1 MALSLY
7 RGPALERRKLML
19 LSSWRRNWISAAP
32 TARRRT
38 RASPRQRASFRPRLE
53 AVEDRCLPSTLTVTS
68 TSDSGSGSLRAE
80 IAAAQSGDTIV
91 FSPTL
96 SSSSSSNSHHGGT
109 TSTPATITLTSGELD
124 LTKNLT
130 IQGPGAGQ
138 LTISGA
144 GSTSTTQHGQK
155 TTTTTRSRVFE
166 IAQNVTVT
174 LSGLTISNGNGLASS
189 SSVAPGDNHGGGI
202 LNQGTLTVSSCTVS
216 GNSATYGG
224 GIYNAGGTVTVS
236 SSTLSGNMAS
246 EGGGIYNGGGTV
258 AVSGSTLLGNQA
270 DDGGAIFNDGTL
282 MVSGCTVSSN
292 VAYYGGG
299 IWNSGTATVS
309 SSTLSDNAAKPTV
322 QSYPFFNEG
331 GGIFNHGT
339 LVLSGCTV
347 TGNFSEYEGG
357 GIFSD
362 GTVTVK
368 NSSSIAGNTIS
379 ADTASGYAAE
389 DLDNLGVLYLDSTS
403 TIGILDGNLPLLL
416 G

>member
-1 MALSLY
+1 
-7 RGPALERRKLML
+7 ML
-19 LSSWRRNWISAAP
+19 FSSWLRNGKRSAPA
-32 TARRRT
+32 ARRRT
-38 RASPRQRASFRPRLE
+38 QASPRQRASFRPRLE
-53 AVEDRCLPSTLTVTS
+53 AFEDRCLPSTLTVTS

-96 SSSSSSNSHHGGT
+96 SSSSSSKPPYGGT
-109 TSTPATITLTSGELD
+109 TSTPASITLTSGELD

-138 LTISGA
+138 LTISGT
-144 GSTSTTQHGQK
+144 GSTSTTQHGRK

-166 IAQNVTVT
+166 IAQNATVT

-189 SSVAPGDNHGGGI
+189 SSVAPGDDYGGGI
-202 LNQGTLTVSSCTVS
+202 LNHGTLTVSSCTVS
-216 GNSATYGG
+216 GSSATYGG
-224 GIYNAGGTVTVS
+224 GIYNGGGTVTVS
-236 SSTLSGNMAS
+236 SSTLSGNLAYYA
-246 EGGGIYNGGGTV
+246 GGGIYNGGGTV
-258 AVSGSTLLGNQA
+258 AVSGSTLSGNQA
-270 DDGGAIFNDGTL
+270 YDDGGALFNDGTL
-282 MVSGCTVSSN
+282 MVSGCTVSGN

-299 IWNSGTATVS
+299 IWNSGTATLTT
-309 SSTLSDNAAKPTV
+309 STLSNNAARALV
-322 QSYPFFNEG
+322 QSYPFFTEG
-331 GGIFNHGT
+331 GGICNHGT

-357 GIFSD
+357 GIFND

-368 NSSSIAGNTIS
+368 NSSSITGNTIS

-403 TIGILDGNLPLLL
+403 TIGILEGNPAILI
-416 G
+416 

>member
-1 MALSLY
+1 
-7 RGPALERRKLML
+7 ML
-19 LSSWRRNWISAAP
+19 FSSWLRYWIRSAPA
-32 TARRRT
+32 ARRRT
-38 RASPRQRASFRPRLE
+38 QASPRQRVRFRPRLE
-53 AVEDRCLPSTLTVTS
+53 ALEDRFMPSTLTVLNNL
-68 TSDSGSGSLRAE
+68 DSGPGSLRAE

-96 SSSSSSNSHHGGT
+96 SSSSSTSPHHGGS
-109 TSTPATITLTSGELD
+109 TSTPPTITLTSGELD
-124 LTKNLT
+124 LTRDLT

-189 SSVAPGDNHGGGI
+189 TSVAPGDNHGGGI

-236 SSTLSGNMAS
+236 TSTLSGNLAS

-270 DDGGAIFNDGTL
+270 DDGGAIFNDATL

-357 GIFSD
+357 GIFND

-368 NSSSIAGNTIS
+368 NSSSITGNTIS
-379 ADTASGYAAE
+379 ADTVTGYAAE
-389 DLDNLGVLYLDSTS
+389 DFDNLGVVYLDSTS
-403 TIGILDGNLPLLL
+403 TIGILDGNPPILI
-416 G
+416 

>member
-1 MALSLY
+1 
-7 RGPALERRKLML
+7 ML
-19 LSSWRRNWISAAP
+19 FSSWLRNGKPAAP

-38 RASPRQRASFRPRLE
+38 QLSPRQRASFRPRLE
-53 AVEDRCLPSTLTVTS
+53 ALEDRCLPSTLTVTS

-96 SSSSSSNSHHGGT
+96 SSSSSSNPHHGGT

-155 TTTTTRSRVFE
+155 TSTMTRSRVFE
-166 IAQNVTVT
+166 IAQNATVT
-174 LSGLTISNGNGLASS
+174 LSGLTISKGDGLASS
-189 SSVAPGDNHGGGI
+189 ASVAPGDNYGGGI
-202 LNQGTLTVSSCTVS
+202 LNHGTLTVSSCTVS

-224 GIYNAGGTVTVS
+224 SIYNAGGTVTVS
-236 SSTLSGNMAS
+236 TSTLSGNMAS

-270 DDGGAIFNDGTL
+270 EDGGAIFNDATL
-282 MVSGCTVSSN
+282 MVSGCTVSDN

-299 IWNSGTATVS
+299 IWNSGTATVT

-357 GIFSD
+357 GIFND

-368 NSSSIAGNTIS
+368 NSSSITGNTIS
-379 ADTASGYAAE
+379 ADTATGFAAE
-389 DLDNLGVLYLDSTS
+389 DFDNLGVVYLDSTS
-403 TIGILDGNLPLLL
+403 TIGSLVGNPALPI
-416 G
+416 